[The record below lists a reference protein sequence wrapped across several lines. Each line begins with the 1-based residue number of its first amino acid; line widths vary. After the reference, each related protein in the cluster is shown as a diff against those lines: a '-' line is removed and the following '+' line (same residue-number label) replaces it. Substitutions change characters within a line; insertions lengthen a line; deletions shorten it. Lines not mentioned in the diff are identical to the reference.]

1 MMNLSHISPV
11 ESIEVFE
18 RYAQSHIPEH
28 CDEVP
33 RSLQA
38 LSEWVSR
45 HENLE
50 TLIEDMAHSKCPP
63 ELGMRVVR
71 RALDDLCHLIS
82 YAILVWQEDV
92 PGEWNV
98 VWPESGSLDSQ
109 DGEPPAMP
117 AWPSPI
123 TPLP

>member
-1 MMNLSHISPV
+1 MMDLSQISLV
-11 ESIEVFE
+11 ESTEVFE
-18 RYAQSHIPEH
+18 RYAQSHIPEY
-28 CDEVP
+28 CDDVP

-45 HENLE
+45 HGNLG
-50 TLIEDMAHSKCPP
+50 TLIEDMLHSKCPP
-63 ELGMRVVR
+63 EFGMRAVQ
-71 RALDDLCHLIS
+71 RALNDLCHLIS

-98 VWPESGSLDSQ
+98 VWPDSGSPDSQ
-109 DGEPPAMP
+109 DREHPDMP
-117 AWPSPI
+117 AWPGPI